1 MPNRHHRVYLRSCPQ
16 INQLWPWL
24 ACYTT
29 ELMRSGGISDDHED
43 ALSRPFPFTLVVNN
57 PNESDS

>member
-24 ACYTT
+24 ALLYNFMDQLGL
-29 ELMRSGGISDDHED
+29 ELGLSGVGFQDMGFQ
-43 ALSRPFPFTLVVNN
+43 A
-57 PNESDS
+57 